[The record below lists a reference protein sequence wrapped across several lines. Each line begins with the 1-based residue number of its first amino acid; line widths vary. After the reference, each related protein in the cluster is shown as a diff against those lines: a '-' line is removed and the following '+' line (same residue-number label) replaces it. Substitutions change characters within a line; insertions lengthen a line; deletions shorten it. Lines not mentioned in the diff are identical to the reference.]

1 MTALAL
7 AAVRVDTPAR
17 LPIGWEIWGVA
28 WARTPGKSS
37 TSHRPGI
44 AGNAKILVSSARQMA
59 SWLAA
64 MVSLLTKGHR
74 CIVESFY
81 LHATSHCA
89 RGVPK
94 LGHTDDIVREPSY
107 NRGDGPASQNRH
119 GGCCVPHTT
128 DSVLYPEIGRRAKQG
143 SRVVMRLS
151 TVRA

>member
-1 MTALAL
+1 MTASAL
-7 AAVRVDTPAR
+7 AAVRVATPTR

-28 WARTPGKSS
+28 RVRTSGKSS

-74 CIVESFY
+74 CIVESDY

-89 RGVPK
+89 RGLPE
-94 LGHTDDIVREPSY
+94 LGNKDDIV
-107 NRGDGPASQNRH
+107 H
-119 GGCCVPHTT
+119 
-128 DSVLYPEIGRRAKQG
+128 
-143 SRVVMRLS
+143 
-151 TVRA
+151 